1 MLSIKILALESP
13 LLNKLP
19 YVEYIRGTATKDE
32 CEPLFQQYKTCLSVR
47 SFSLAYSANTSRLT
61 PAQKALKDRGIDQML
76 EEARADNKENDIEY
90 MKPNGR

>member
-1 MLSIKILALESP
+1 MRAPVPTVQDLLERTFP
-13 LLNKLP
+13 FLK
-19 YVEYIRGTATKDE
+19 
-32 CEPLFQQYKTCLSVR
+32 
-47 SFSLAYSANTSRLT
+47 AYSVNASRLT